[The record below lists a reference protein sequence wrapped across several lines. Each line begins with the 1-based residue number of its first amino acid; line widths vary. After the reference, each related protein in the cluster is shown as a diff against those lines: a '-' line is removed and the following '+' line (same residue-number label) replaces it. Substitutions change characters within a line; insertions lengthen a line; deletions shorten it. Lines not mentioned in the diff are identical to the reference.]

1 MTMILQLLIPYFI
14 LAAVIFGYI
23 YYRYHKLGPVLHR
36 VDRALFVKQNL
47 DSLVLIIIL
56 AVASYFLIRY
66 ELNNIKVVE
75 EELPFSFYFNMFFY
89 IVLIMAVVAREV
101 EKPTLREKGIASAR
115 GLWNWTEIGSYRWSG
130 RNLIVNIKRGNKTRS
145 EIWSVDPIEKKNI
158 APILKDKCPRQSKRS
173 RKKI

>member
-23 YYRYHKLGPVLHR
+23 YYRYLKLGPVLYR
-36 VDRALFVKQNL
+36 VNRALFVKQNF

-75 EELPFSFYFNMFFY
+75 EELPFSFYFNMIFY
-89 IVLIMAVVAREV
+89 IVLLIAVVAREV
-101 EKPTLREKGIASAR
+101 EKPTLREKGIASSR
-115 GLWNWTEIGSYRWSG
+115 GLWNWQEIGSYRWSG

-145 EIWSVDPIEKKNI
+145 EIWLVGPIEKKNI
-158 APILKDKCPRQSKRS
+158 ALILKDKCPLRSKRS